1 MIARWMNTNVSTA
14 AEMLEVTDEMILE
27 MSNGEVMYP
36 APLEEDD
43 PYKSPMADSA
53 IFGKMNEDK
62 SWMGHIE
69 LPVPIVNIQYLFGS
83 RPILPRLLKIPR
95 HDLESVV
102 YCSSFIVAEPGDS
115 DSSYKQVVSVD
126 DVPGFQE
133 ENPDAILLTGAEAVA
148 ALLEKDGVEEK
159 DYIILHRLPVIPISL
174 RYKKEN
180 LKQQKEAW
188 IPYSIEYLYDHLVL
202 GKNRFTELTKLN
214 APQEIL
220 LNEKR
225 LLQEA
230 VDTLVNNGVHG
241 LPFVSPFGIPSES
254 LQEVYE
260 ITSVMSGK
268 IRKTS
273 MPSYEPVDLE
283 AFEKQMQILSP
294 LAKDEEDEETWDTQC
309 VPETDSQVIAKNEIQ
324 ALLHPFVDAVIRQN
338 FPEYVTDYYEEMC
351 RLAEWSI
358 SNGLDKLNLEKPI
371 EPQLLEGIVK
381 TVRTA
386 MKKQAMYL

>member
-1 MIARWMNTNVSTA
+1 MITRWMNTNVSTA

-27 MSNGEVMYP
+27 MSNGEVLHP

-43 PYKSPMADSA
+43 PYTNSMTDSA
-53 IFGKMNEDK
+53 IFGKMNQDK

-69 LPVPIVNIQYLFGS
+69 LPIPIVNIQYLFGT

-102 YCSSFIVAEPGDS
+102 YYSSFIVTDPEDS
-115 DSSYKQVVSVD
+115 DAAYKQVVSVEA
-126 DVPGFQE
+126 VPVFQL
-133 ENPDAILLTGAEAVA
+133 ENPGAVLMTGAEAVS
-148 ALLEKDGVEEK
+148 ALLEKDCIEEK

-180 LKQQKEAW
+180 IKQQKEAW
-188 IPYSIEYLYDHLVL
+188 IPYSIEYLYDRLVIR
-202 GKNRFTELTKLN
+202 KNRLTLLSDLN

-225 LLQEA
+225 LLQEFA
-230 VDTLVNNGVHG
+230 DTLIDNGAHG
-241 LPFVSPFGIPSES
+241 LPFVSPFGTPSES

-260 ITSVMSGK
+260 ITSVMSGS
-268 IRKTS
+268 IRKPS
-273 MPSYEPVDLE
+273 MPSYDPVNLE
-283 AFEKQMQILSP
+283 SFEKQMQILSP
-294 LAKDEEDEETWDTQC
+294 MTENDDDEETWDTPYI
-309 VPETDSQVIAKNEIQ
+309 PETDPRVIAEKEIQ
-324 ALLHPFVDAVIRQN
+324 VQLHPFVDAVIRHN
-338 FPEYVTDYYEEMC
+338 FPEFVTDYYDAMC
-351 RLAEWSI
+351 RFAEWSI
-358 SNGLDKLNLEKPI
+358 SNGLGKLNLKNPI

-381 TVRTA
+381 TIRTA